1 MKHIDE
7 KSFIDTVGLYI
18 EGLGDRCMRYY
29 SFDHC
34 YTYFQEHYSELEQ
47 KEGVLDSMAL
57 HLFSYLASWGMMR
70 NEFMIQSNFL
80 FHKDVCEIIAK
91 EMDGLYKNPS
101 TDSLILLGEQIKKSY
116 KNKTYLKLS
125 ENDGYVHMETIKIN
139 NVSDTL
145 VTKILLGTTGMVPA
159 YDRFVKLAMKEYGIS
174 SSFNARSLNLLRE
187 FAKENEFAISKIQKE
202 NKCVENY
209 PVMKIVDMFLWQ
221 KGYELDKEIKRQ
233 KKD

>member
-18 EGLGDRCMRYY
+18 EGLEDRCMRYY

-34 YTYFQEHYSELEQ
+34 YTYFQEHYSKLEQ
-47 KEGVLDSMAL
+47 NEEVLDSMAL

-80 FHKDVCEIIAK
+80 FHKDVCKTIAK
-91 EMDGLYKNPS
+91 EMNELDNDPS

-174 SSFNARSLNLLRE
+174 SSFNARSLNLLRD
-187 FAKENEFAISKIQKE
+187 FAKENESAISKIQKE